1 MVDYVLEVM
10 VVEAL
15 ELCMLLMAA
24 VLVSSIINQFLPRLS
39 TPLVQI
45 GLGLAIAALGSGNI
59 EVTLDPDLFLILF
72 IAPLLYVEA
81 READV
86 VALWH
91 HKWSVLAYAIGLV
104 VLIVLCVGFALK
116 LLVPSFSLAALF
128 ALGAAL
134 GPTDAVAVASV
145 SRTTSISDNVKSIL
159 KGEALLNDASGLV
172 SFQFAVAAVATG
184 TFSLVNA
191 SIEFLFAFF
200 GGLLLGA
207 VFGIL
212 INYAIAKIRD
222 VGYEDTTFNVLFEVF
237 TPFIVFLVSEWVG
250 VSGIIS
256 VVICGIINSSTRRTN
271 GPALSRTSLV
281 STSVWKVLSFALNG
295 IVFVLLGT
303 QLPNVFME
311 ANAGFSVSVPVAV
324 GLVFLVTLLIEAA
337 RFVWSVVA
345 ILLEK
350 PRGERKLKKRDVR
363 DALVLTF
370 SGAKGTIT
378 LSIMF
383 TLPYTFTDISG
394 VAQAFP
400 DRTLLI
406 FLASG
411 VIVLTLLF
419 ATFIVP
425 LLAPKPKKHRSEI
438 EQAEHN
444 LEAALDVLR
453 SVIEEL
459 TDRQTHE
466 TAAATGQVI
475 AAYNDRIERMKN
487 QHDVN
492 ESASCTELRLRCL
505 GWIREYVTDELK
517 AGKIDKDCAESVL
530 DSLRTQERLI
540 KHEGLFAETLQ
551 YAHKVVR
558 MVRGFFHRTVNH
570 LPIADPNETVI
581 KRRALKYDAYLY
593 VVRRLEDLLVEDND
607 AVTEDVATVLLDYR
621 KLLRAVSEHTPSFT
635 TIAKVSDKADEIEA
649 LALRLESKYIQQMVD
664 EERMTR
670 SYARRMR
677 ENVAMMQIDLD
688 GVL

>member
-1 MVDYVLEVM
+1 MET
-10 VVEAL
+10 L

-45 GLGLAIAALGSGNI
+45 GLGLAIAALGSGDI
-59 EVTLDPDLFLILF
+59 EVTLDPELFLILF

-145 SRTTSISDNVKSIL
+145 SRTTSISDNVKSVL

-191 SIEFLFAFF
+191 GIEFLFSFF

-207 VFGIL
+207 VFGVL

-237 TPFIVFLVSEWVG
+237 TPFTVFLVSEWVG

-271 GPALSRTSLV
+271 GPSLSRTSLV

-295 IVFVLLGT
+295 IVFVLLGA

-311 ANAGFSVSVPVAV
+311 ANAGFSVSVPLAV

-350 PRGERKLKKRDVR
+350 PRGERKLKKHDVR

-383 TLPYTFTDISG
+383 TLPYTFTDVSG
-394 VAQAFP
+394 VVQAFP

-419 ATFIVP
+419 ATFVVP

-444 LEAALDVLR
+444 HEAALDVLR

-459 TDRQTHE
+459 TDRQTHD

-487 QHDVN
+487 QNDEN
-492 ESASCTELRLRCL
+492 ESASCTELRLRVL
-505 GWIREYVTDELK
+505 GWIRAYVVDEVN
-517 AGKIDKDCAESVL
+517 AGKVDEDCAENLL
-530 DSLRTQERLI
+530 DSLRTQERLL
-540 KHEGLFAETLQ
+540 KHEGVFAETLQ
-551 YAHKVVR
+551 YAHRIVR
-558 MVRGFFHRTVNH
+558 VVRGFFHRTVNH
-570 LPIADPNETVI
+570 LPLADPSEAGVM
-581 KRRALKYDAYLY
+581 RRALRYDAYLY
-593 VVRRLEDLLVEDND
+593 VVRRLEDLMVEDND
-607 AVTEDVATVLLDYR
+607 VVTEDVATVLLDYR

-635 TIAKVSDKADEIEA
+635 TIAQVSDKADEIEA
-649 LALRLESKYIQQMVD
+649 LALRLELKYIQQMVD